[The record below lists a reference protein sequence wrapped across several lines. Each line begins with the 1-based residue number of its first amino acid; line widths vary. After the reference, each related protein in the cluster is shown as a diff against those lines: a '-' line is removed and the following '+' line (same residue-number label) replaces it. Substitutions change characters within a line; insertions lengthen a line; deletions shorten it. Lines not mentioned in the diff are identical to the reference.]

1 MDKEQQ
7 CLEIICTM
15 GKIFNFYSSYDQS
28 QRQYFEGGD
37 SYYEKEVHLLKYIID
52 NPEKTIT
59 EIAEKTSRTKSSVSQ
74 VIKRLVEKELIS
86 IEKDE
91 IDKRKLIF
99 LPTKKGL
106 KLDLA
111 HRKYDIEMAKFL
123 SKFLENYS
131 EKDIEIFLELL
142 GKYDAFQKKEYSL
155 KDIYAK

>member
-1 MDKEQQ
+1 MKKEEQ
-7 CLEIICTM
+7 CLEVICTI

-99 LPTKKGL
+99 IPTEKGL
-106 KLDLA
+106 KLDSA
-111 HRKYDIEMAKFL
+111 HRKYDMEMAKFL
-123 SKFLENYS
+123 SKFLKDYS
-131 EKDIEIFLELL
+131 EQDIKIFLELL
-142 GKYDAFQKKEYSL
+142 DKYNDFQKIGYNLS
-155 KDIYAK
+155 DIK